1 MKGIARVIQRRVKR
15 VGVWDQVIAERDEI
29 SLSNFGIIF

>member
-1 MKGIARVIQRRVKR
+1 MKGIARAIQRRVKR

-29 SLSNFGIIF
+29 SPTNLGMI